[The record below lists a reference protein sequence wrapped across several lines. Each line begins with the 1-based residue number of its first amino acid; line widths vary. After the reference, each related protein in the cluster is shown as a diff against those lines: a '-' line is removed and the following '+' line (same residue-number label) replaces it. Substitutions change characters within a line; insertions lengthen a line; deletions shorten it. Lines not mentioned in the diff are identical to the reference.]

1 MSNIKTTQILTGMAI
16 IFISAGS
23 IAYYMMNKKTTEES
37 QTHKKLPSI
46 KAPVPNSD
54 IGFEEY
60 TIHPDSN
67 KVIERNTGTQLQ
79 IPSDCFLRPD
89 GSKPTDNIQL
99 KVRELHNPLSILR
112 SGIPME
118 VAGTNGQHLQ
128 SAGMIEMHAY
138 ENGQELKMNQN
149 KSIDIEL
156 AGFRSSEGY
165 SLYYLE
171 NNQSWKVTDTFE
183 NRENIRKKRRIAK
196 LEKNTPAP
204 DSSSYSDFI
213 FSIDADTSERPEL
226 KPFINQSWQLVEQVD
241 EHKLNRA
248 LRQSWNLAQ
257 VKAVNKRKMEYKIT
271 FTVEGTRQDNKP
283 IKESF
288 SILAKPIFNNN
299 LSKKNQRKEFEEKME
314 EYTVL
319 ENERIEELE
328 RVKKQADLVN
338 TFKANKMGIYNIDK
352 IMKEDMITKNIHFD
366 FENELKGSK
375 GEHQVFLILEEDN
388 SVIAIQRENWSKMT
402 IPASRKFHFI
412 AVLPGS
418 AIAYI
423 TADHIQRKLA
433 LNNEEITLSSQRSSA
448 EAYFKQHEHLA
459 PMGN

>member
-1 MSNIKTTQILTGMAI
+1 MPNIKTTRILTGMAI

-23 IAYYMMNKKTTEES
+23 IAYYVMNTDKKES
-37 QTHKKLPSI
+37 KIILPSI
-46 KAPVPNSD
+46 KPAITGDD
-54 IGFEEY
+54 IMYDEY
-60 TIHPDSN
+60 SINPDSSIA
-67 KVIERNTGTQLQ
+67 IERATGTMLQ
-79 IPSDCFLRPD
+79 VPADCFRRAD
-89 GSKPTDNIQL
+89 GTKPSENIKL
-99 KVRELHNPLSILR
+99 KVREMHDPISILR

-165 SLYYLE
+165 SLYYLD

-183 NRENIRKKRRIAK
+183 NRENRRKKRRIAK
-196 LEKNTPAP
+196 LEKMKPAP

-213 FSIDADTSERPEL
+213 FSIDADTSVRPEL
-226 KPFINQSWQLVEQVD
+226 KPFINQSWQLTEQVD

-248 LRQSWNLAQ
+248 LRQNWNLAQ
-257 VKAVNKRKMEYKIT
+257 IKPVNKRKLEYQIT
-271 FTVEGTRQDNKP
+271 FTVEGIGQDNKP

-319 ENERIEELE
+319 ENERIQELE

-338 TFKANKMGIYNIDK
+338 SFKANKMGIYNIDK
-352 IMKEDMITKNIHFD
+352 IMKETMITTNIHFD
-366 FENELKGSK
+366 FENEL
-375 GEHQVFLILEEDN
+375 
-388 SVIAIQRENWSKMT
+388 
-402 IPASRKFHFI
+402 
-412 AVLPGS
+412 
-418 AIAYI
+418 
-423 TADHIQRKLA
+423 
-433 LNNEEITLSSQRSSA
+433 
-448 EAYFKQHEHLA
+448 
-459 PMGN
+459 